1 MLIEFISLFRNGILF
16 FAEQLAWKLL
26 VNLSDT
32 HSGVVS
38 GKELIL
44 VFEKK
49 INCDLTVY
57 TITYMQPAFDVRT
70 KPTT

>member
-1 MLIEFISLFRNGILF
+1 MEFFF

-32 HSGVVS
+32 HSGVVFK
-38 GKELIL
+38 KELAL
-44 VFEKK
+44 VYETNF
-49 INCDLTVY
+49 NCDTTIH